1 MNQSEK
7 QPLQVGIDDMA
18 AYVPHIYLPIED
30 LADAR
35 NIEYAK
41 LNKGLGLTAMAVPD
55 LQEDTATLAA
65 NAVYELIRRND
76 LDPTHIGRIYMGT
89 ESSFDGSKPMA
100 SYVLQMLSEQFE
112 SDYGRDCFLHC
123 DVVDLTFACIGAV
136 DALQNTM
143 DWVRADEDRI
153 GIVVA
158 SDIAWYDL
166 GSTGEYTQGAGA
178 VALLVKA
185 NPRLLAVDP
194 NWGVASQPVYDFF
207 KPVRKLSKAELV
219 EELVSAQ
226 GKNGHTGRQLYGRLM
241 EAGNSQWANGEAPH
255 FILHSETPVFDGPY
269 SNQCYQD
276 RIAQALDHFS
286 SGRES
291 FSLMED
297 WDRLIFHLPYAF
309 QARRMFTTTYLEEK
323 IRAGDLAHM
332 EETLGQPFP
341 KPENFEDEP
350 AYQKA
355 RSLFLKALSKS
366 DDYRRF
372 VQERIEKGER
382 ASSLVG
388 NLYTGSIWM
397 SLMSSLEAD
406 LAEENEVGGQTLG
419 FFAYGSGSKSKV
431 FQGEVQSGASSVIK
445 SWHLMD
451 RLQKRK
457 PISFEQYVKIR
468 KDELDAPLVA
478 PRGIFQLTGFDDRK
492 GDTYGTR
499 TYAFRPVAPTMAPA

>member
-1 MNQSEK
+1 MNHPEK
-7 QPLQVGIDDMA
+7 QAFSVGIDDMA
-18 AYVPHIYLPIED
+18 AYVPPIYLPIAA
-30 LADAR
+30 LAHAR
-35 NIEYAK
+35 DIEYAK

-65 NAVYELIRRND
+65 NAVYELIKRNE
-76 LDPTHIGRIYMGT
+76 LDPNRIGRIYMGT

-112 SDYGRDCFLHC
+112 ADYGRDCFLHC

-143 DWVRADEDRI
+143 DWVRGDEDRI

-185 NPRLLAVDP
+185 NPRLLAIDAD
-194 NWGVASQPVYDFF
+194 WGIASRAVYDFY

-219 EELVSAQ
+219 DELVAAQ
-226 GKNGHTGRQLYGRLM
+226 GKNGNTGQQLYGRLM
-241 EAGNSQWANGEAPH
+241 ETEDSKWANDEAPN
-255 FILHSETPVFDGPY
+255 FMLHSETPVFDGPY

-276 RIAQALDHFS
+276 RIAQALDHFCRS
-286 SGRES
+286 REG
-291 FSLMED
+291 FSLMEE

-323 IRAGDLAHM
+323 IKTRGLSRL

-341 KPENFEDEP
+341 KAEDFEDDL

-355 RSLFLKALSKS
+355 RAQFLKALSKS
-366 DDYRRF
+366 EEYRRF
-372 VQERIEKGER
+372 VKEKIEKGER

-388 NLYTGSIWM
+388 NLYTGSIWL
-397 SLMSSLEAD
+397 SLMSTLEAD
-406 LAEENEVGGQTLG
+406 LEEDHEIAGQTLG
-419 FFAYGSGSKSKV
+419 FFAYGSGSKAKV
-431 FQGEVQSGASSVIK
+431 FKGKVQPEAQSVVRM
-445 SWHLMD
+445 WNLMK
-451 RLQKRK
+451 RLAQRE
-457 PISFEQYVKIR
+457 PISFEQYVQIR
-468 KDELDAPLVA
+468 KEELDAPLFA
-478 PRGIFQLTGFDDRK
+478 PQGVFQLTGFDDRK

-499 TYAFRPVAPTMAPA
+499 TYAFRKVAKTMASA

>member
-1 MNQSEK
+1 MNHSEK
-7 QPLQVGIDDMA
+7 QPSQVGIDDMA
-18 AYVPHIYLPIED
+18 AYIPHIYLPIES
-30 LADAR
+30 LANAR

-76 LDPTHIGRIYMGT
+76 LDPNHIGRIYMGT

-100 SYVLQMLSEQFE
+100 SYVLQMLSEQLE
-112 SDYGRDCFLHC
+112 ADYGRDCFLHC

-143 DWVRADEDRI
+143 DWVRSGEDRI

-178 VALLVKA
+178 VALLVKS

-194 NWGVASQPVYDFF
+194 HWGIASRPVYDFF
-207 KPVRKLSKAELV
+207 KPIRKLSKAVLV

-226 GKNGHTGRQLYGRLM
+226 GKNGNTGQQLYGRLM
-241 EAGNSQWANGEAPH
+241 ETEDSPWSNGEAPH

-286 SGRES
+286 RDRED
-291 FSLMED
+291 FSLMKD

-309 QARRMFTTTYLEEK
+309 QARRMFATTYLEEK
-323 IRAGDLAHM
+323 IKTGHLAQL

-341 KPENFEDEP
+341 KTEDFEDEP
-350 AYQKA
+350 AFQKA
-355 RSLFLKALSKS
+355 RAQFLKALSKS
-366 DDYRRF
+366 DGYRQF
-372 VQERIEKGER
+372 VREKIEKGER

-388 NLYTGSIWM
+388 NLYTGSIWL

-406 LAEENEVGGQTLG
+406 LTEKNAIEGQSLG

-431 FQGEVQSGASSVIK
+431 FQGKVQPGAASVVK
-445 SWHLMD
+445 SWQLMD
-451 RLQKRK
+451 RLEKRE
-457 PISFEQYVKIR
+457 PISFEQYVQIR
-468 KDELDAPLVA
+468 KDEIDSPLVV
-478 PRGIFQLTGFDDRK
+478 PQGIFRLAGFDDRK

-499 TYAFRPVAPTMAPA
+499 SYSFHPVAQTVASA